1 MLLKYKKYIPL
12 TLMLVV
18 LFLSSCSRNPNS
30 PGNEYAPQMYVSMP
44 YEPYTQVKKNNINPN
59 GMNLRKPPVG
69 TVARKGHYNTTVQNE
84 KGESGLMAYNFP
96 SGPEGLEMAAKVKNP
111 LLNQMPKDSAA
122 IDKYVASEGQPLYER
137 YCKHCHGAG
146 GKGDGK
152 VNEQYKG
159 VANLTVGAQKTNS
172 SGHIYHV
179 ITHGKG
185 RMWPHKQIV
194 SPEERWKIALYVH
207 KLQGRLYEVAL
218 KNTVAPKKE
227 GEKEEEN
234 KEGNTAKTAEKEPE
248 VDKKEH

>member
-1 MLLKYKKYIPL
+1 
-12 TLMLVV
+12 
-18 LFLSSCSRNPNS
+18 
-30 PGNEYAPQMYVSMP
+30 MYVSIP
-44 YEPYTQVKKNNINPN
+44 YEPYTQVKKNEINSN

-69 TVARKGHYNTTVQNE
+69 TVARKGHYNTTVKNA

-96 SGPEGLEMAAKVKNP
+96 ADAKGLEMAAKVQNP
-111 LLNQMPKDSAA
+111 LLNQLPKDSAA
-122 IDKYVASEGQPLYER
+122 IDKYVTNEAQPLYER

-159 VANLTVGAQKTNS
+159 VANLTAGAQKDNS

-194 SPEERWKIALYVH
+194 TPEERWKIALYVH
-207 KLQGRLYEVAL
+207 KLQGRLYEVAM
-218 KNTVAPKKE
+218 KDSKAPKKE
-227 GEKEEEN
+227 EGKEEEG
-234 KEGNTAKTAEKEPE
+234 KADSTAKTAEKQPNVE
-248 VDKKEH
+248 KTEHK